1 MDSNDRIVR
10 KLILSQGMMLQ
21 TKEME
26 SKLYILKY

>member
-10 KLILSQGMMLQ
+10 KLILSQGMTLQ